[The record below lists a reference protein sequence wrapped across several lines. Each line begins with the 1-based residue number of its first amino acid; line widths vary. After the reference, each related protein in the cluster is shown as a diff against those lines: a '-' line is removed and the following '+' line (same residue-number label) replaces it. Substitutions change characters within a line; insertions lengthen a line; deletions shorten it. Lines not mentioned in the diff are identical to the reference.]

1 MKQSLF
7 TWFAVLC
14 CQVSLAQSLEKLW
27 ATDSVLK
34 VPESVYFDEKN
45 EKIYV
50 SNIEG
55 KGPWD
60 KDGKGSIALLTLN
73 GKVLNPQWITGLH
86 APKGMALY
94 KEFLMIADVDSI
106 VIVDIFK
113 GKVVK
118 KVFVDGAQG
127 LNDITTD
134 KMGNIFVSDSKT
146 KKIFYIGLF
155 KGDVRVYTEGLAGP
169 NGLYY
174 SDHTLFLV
182 DAGGFYRLG
191 KNREK
196 ILIADGMTADTDG
209 IEQVDE
215 KNFLVSCWSGIVWLV
230 NVNGQKTKLLDT
242 KAEGVNAADIGYD
255 KKNKILYV
263 PTFWRNHVAAY
274 QFKN

>member
-1 MKQSLF
+1 MKQCFFIFL
-7 TWFAVLC
+7 AVVFC
-14 CQVSLAQSLEKLW
+14 NAAIAQSLEKLW
-27 ATDSVLK
+27 ATDSVLR

-94 KEFLMIADVDSI
+94 KEFLMVADVDSI
-106 VIVDIFK
+106 VIIDIFK
-113 GKVVK
+113 GMVVK

-134 KMGNIFVSDSKT
+134 RMGNIFVSDSKT

-155 KGDVRVYTEGLAGP
+155 KGDVKVYTEGLAGP

-174 SDHTLFLV
+174 SDHTLYLV

-196 ILIADGMTADTDG
+196 ILIVDGMSTDTDG

-215 KNFLVSCWSGIVWLV
+215 KNFLVSCWSGVVWLI
-230 NVNGQKTKLLDT
+230 NTNGQKTKLLDT
-242 KAEGVNAADIGYD
+242 KAENVNAADIGFD
-255 KKNKILYV
+255 KRNKIVYV
-263 PTFWRNHVAAY
+263 PTFWRNNVVAY
-274 QFKN
+274 QFKY